1 MALRMRKAERA
12 EEEFQMAPMI
22 DMVFL
27 LLVFFMCVSTLAQAQ
42 KVAEVELPES
52 EESDVPEDL
61 SDRGTVSVD
70 AAGVIYLGAAPIS
83 LEDMKAA
90 ITASMKENPRM
101 RILVRADQSAE
112 YGDIKKVLKACSEA
126 GAYEVIY
133 ATYQS
138 R

>member
-1 MALRMRKAERA
+1 MRRSERA

-27 LLVFFMCVSTLAQAQ
+27 LLVFFMCVSTLAQAEKNVQ
-42 KVAEVELPES
+42 LELPES
-52 EESDVPEDL
+52 EESDVPDDL

-70 AAGVIYLGAAPIS
+70 AKGQPYLGAEAVS
-83 LEDMKAA
+83 LEQMKDA
-90 ITASMKENPRM
+90 ITASLQENPRL
-101 RILVRADQSAE
+101 RILVRADQAAQ

-133 ATYQS
+133 ATYQN
-138 R
+138 

>member
-1 MALRMRKAERA
+1 MAIKRRKKEYP
-12 EEEFQMAPMI
+12 EEDFQMAPMI

-27 LLVFFMCVSTLAQAQ
+27 LLVFFMCVSTLAQAE
-42 KVAEVELPES
+42 KNVKLELPES

-70 AAGVIYLGAAPIS
+70 ASGQPYLGAKAVS
-83 LEDMKAA
+83 LEEMKAT
-90 ITASMKENPRM
+90 ITASLKENPRL
-101 RILVRADQSAE
+101 RIQVRADQAAN
-112 YGDIKKVLKACSEA
+112 YGDIKKILKACSEA

>member
-1 MALRMRKAERA
+1 
-12 EEEFQMAPMI
+12 MAPMI

-42 KVAEVELPES
+42 KNVELELPES
-52 EESDVPEDL
+52 NESDIPQNL
-61 SDRGTVSVD
+61 SDRSTVSVD
-70 AAGVIYLGAAPIS
+70 ANGQTYLGATPVTLQQMQASITES
-83 LEDMKAA
+83 LQ
-90 ITASMKENPRM
+90 ENPRL
-101 RILVRADQSAE
+101 RILVRADQTAQ

-133 ATYQS
+133 ATYQT